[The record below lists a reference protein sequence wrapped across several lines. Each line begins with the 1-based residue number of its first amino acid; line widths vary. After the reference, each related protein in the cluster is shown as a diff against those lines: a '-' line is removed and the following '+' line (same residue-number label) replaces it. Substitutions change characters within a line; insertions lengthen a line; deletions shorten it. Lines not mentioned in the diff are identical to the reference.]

1 MRLWWGILATAALGL
16 VLFVLTNFLAA
27 RTSSAGGSST
37 SSAGGSSTSS
47 GDNGGSWWDWV
58 GAADETEATEEES
71 LVEAVLSYPLD
82 VLRALYDT
90 YAT

>member
-1 MRLWWGILATAALGL
+1 MVTHGGTGWGQG
-16 VLFVLTNFLAA
+16 
-27 RTSSAGGSST
+27 
-37 SSAGGSSTSS
+37 
-47 GDNGGSWWDWV
+47 
-58 GAADETEATEEES
+58 DETEATEEES